1 MDEITRKQPLTR
13 RNSLAALIV
22 LLAMPLAAEAASSKE
37 SCCGLRP
44 QDQLWLVSD
53 RSLGCASNC
62 VEPRLQYWRYD
73 CQRRWTRASLEEL
86 LTAEDPQ
93 TNTVVY
99 LHGNRLSSGEA
110 FERAWTSY
118 RALVRCADERPIR
131 YIAWS
136 WPSDKAGGPI
146 QDARIKASRT
156 DTTAYYLA
164 WFLDRLNPG
173 APLSLWAHSFG
184 ARAATGAL
192 HLLGGGE
199 LCGRVLERKHPERV
213 PANVVLLA
221 SALDNGWIL
230 PGRFHGQALT
240 MTAHM
245 LLVNNCADRLLKRY
259 ELISGRRSGRVALG
273 FVGISRRALGPEAAK
288 VTQID
293 ASGYVGKQHQFMLY
307 VQSANLMARMRAALL
322 SAPVGVAGETAPA
335 SAAPGEETG
344 PSESAGPELASAI
357 GATDEDSAEGTSQ

>member
-1 MDEITRKQPLTR
+1 MQAMHRTQSLSR
-13 RNSLAALIV
+13 RMLLAAV
-22 LLAMPLAAEAASSKE
+22 VFTVAMPCAAQAVAGGSG
-37 SCCGLRP
+37 CCGLRP
-44 QDQLWLVSD
+44 QDQLWLVSE

-73 CQRRWTRASLEEL
+73 CQRHWTRADLDEL
-86 LTAEDPQ
+86 LTAEDSEM
-93 TNTVVY
+93 NTVVY
-99 LHGNRLSSGEA
+99 LHGNRLSPGDA

-118 RALVRCADERPIR
+118 RSLVRCADERPIR

-136 WPSDKAGGPI
+136 WPSDKMGGPI
-146 QDARIKASRT
+146 EDARIKAART

-164 WFLDRLNPG
+164 WFLDRLDPN

-184 ARAATGAL
+184 ARAATGSL

-199 LCGRVLERKHPERV
+199 LCGRVLERVHPERV
-213 PANVVLLA
+213 PANAVLLA
-221 SALDNGWIL
+221 SALDNGWIV

-259 ELISGRRSGRVALG
+259 EILSGRRSGRVALG
-273 FVGISRRALGPEAAK
+273 YTGISRRALGAQAAK

-307 VQSANLMARMRAALL
+307 VQSASLMARMRAALL
-322 SAPVGVAGETAPA
+322 SAPRGVPSKNPA
-335 SAAPGEETG
+335 DSAEEVDPGKQT
-344 PSESAGPELASAI
+344 GPELAAA
-357 GATDEDSAEGTSQ
+357 ATETELDAAGKPQ

>member
-1 MDEITRKQPLTR
+1 MQDMHRTQSLLR
-13 RNSLAALIV
+13 RTLLAALV
-22 LLAMPLAAEAASSKE
+22 LTVAIPYAAQAVAGGR
-37 SCCGLRP
+37 SCSGLRP

-62 VEPRLQYWRYD
+62 MEPRLQYWRYD
-73 CQRRWTRASLEEL
+73 CQRHWTRANLDEL
-86 LTAEDPQ
+86 LAVEDPG

-99 LHGNRLSSGEA
+99 LHGNRLSSGDA

-118 RALVRCADERPIR
+118 RSLVRCADARPIR

-136 WPSDKAGGPI
+136 WPSDKMGGPI
-146 QDARIKASRT
+146 EDARIKAART

-164 WFLDRLNPG
+164 WFLDRLDPN

-199 LCGRVLERKHPERV
+199 LCGRVLERVHPERV
-213 PANVVLLA
+213 PANAVLLA

-259 ELISGRRSGRVALG
+259 EILSGRRSGRVALG
-273 FVGISRRALGPEAAK
+273 YAGISRRALGPEAAK

-293 ASGYVGKQHQFMLY
+293 VSGYVGKQHQFMLY
-307 VQSANLMARMRAALL
+307 VQSASLMARMRAALL
-322 SAPVGVAGETAPA
+322 SAPAGVLRKNPA
-335 SAAPGEETG
+335 ESAEEVDPGED
-344 PSESAGPELASAI
+344 SGPELASA
-357 GATDEDSAEGTSQ
+357 AAVTDLHAADSTPQ